1 MRTGPFSG
9 VARQAR
15 VFAAVFGNRELRW
28 AGLAFLGFG
37 IAEIATWV
45 AILVFAFQQGGEATA
60 GVVGVVQL
68 VPAAVIAPFVASLG
82 DRFAR
87 DRVLTLGYLAQ
98 ALGYGTTAVALLMDF
113 AAPVTYFLAAV
124 AVVLTTLSRP
134 VHMAL
139 LPSLSRTAEE
149 LTAANVVT
157 GTMESFSLFAG
168 PAVAGVLLGIS
179 SPGVVFVAMSAALLG
194 STLFASR
201 LARQPRPTVRGEPE
215 RPTGLADELLGGIR
229 ALKAEPQARFVVG
242 FLGAQQIDPFRHYGH
257 RLMRKLREHR

>member
-1 MRTGPFSG
+1 MTRG
-9 VARQAR
+9 VWSSATRQSR
-15 VFAAVFGNRELRW
+15 VFGAVFGNRELCW
-28 AGLAFLGFG
+28 VGLAFLGFG

-68 VPAAVIAPFVASLG
+68 VPAAAVAPFVASLG

-87 DRVLTLGYLAQ
+87 DRVLTLGYLVQ
-98 ALGYGTTAVALLMDF
+98 ALGYGATAAALLMGF
-113 AAPVTYFLAAV
+113 PAPVTYVLAAA

-139 LPSLSRTAEE
+139 LPSLSRSAEE

-157 GTMESFSLFAG
+157 STIESFSLFAG
-168 PAVAGVLLGIS
+168 PAVAGLLLGIS
-179 SPGVVFVAMSAALLG
+179 SPGTVFATMSAALLG
-194 STLFASR
+194 STLFAAR
-201 LARQPRPTVRGEPE
+201 LRRQPKPVLQREQE
-215 RPTGLADELLGGIR
+215 HLTGLADELLGGFR

-242 FLGAQQIDPFRHYGH
+242 FLGAQQVV
-257 RLMRKLREHR
+257 L